1 MTEQNA
7 PLDEQR
13 LHAYLDGEL
22 SPADRAEVDQ
32 LLARDAHARAY
43 VDGLRLL
50 GRAVVAS
57 SDDEAARVP
66 EARFEQIW
74 DEIERTLDRDL
85 RLQKAPAAAPSVWER
100 LRGVLRP
107 LLVPTVAVAG
117 VAAVAV
123 VVVSSLDSRPSGP
136 GGAPTANNEPVVASK
151 QLPPEAVPEDRP
163 LAAVHD
169 EPSVELP
176 EHTGGPAHIK
186 RIEWSGKAGR
196 ISEIEGKRTTTTVIW
211 ISDDEPGPSER
222 PL

>member
-1 MTEQNA
+1 MTEPNA

-13 LHAYLDGEL
+13 LHAFLDGEL
-22 SPADRAEVDQ
+22 SPADRAEVEQ
-32 LLARDAHARAY
+32 LLARDARARAY
-43 VDGLRLL
+43 VDGLRLIS
-50 GRAVVAS
+50 RAVVAS

-74 DEIERTLDRDL
+74 DEIERTLDRDQ
-85 RLQKAPAAAPSVWER
+85 RLQKAPAAAPSLWER
-100 LRGVLRP
+100 LRGALRP

-123 VVVSSLDSRPSGP
+123 VVVSSLDP
-136 GGAPTANNEPVVASK
+136 GGGTPTANNEPVVASK
-151 QLPPEAVPEDRP
+151 SQAPEAVPEDRP
-163 LAAVHD
+163 LAAVRD
-169 EPSVELP
+169 EPAVELP

-196 ISEIEGKRTTTTVIW
+196 ISEIEGKRATTTVIW
-211 ISDDEPGPSER
+211 ISDEEPGPSER

>member
-1 MTEQNA
+1 MTEPNA

-13 LHAYLDGEL
+13 LHAFLDGEL
-22 SPADRAEVDQ
+22 SPADRAEVEQ

-43 VDGLRLL
+43 VDGLRLMS
-50 GRAVVAS
+50 RAIVAS

-85 RLQKAPAAAPSVWER
+85 RLQKAPAAAPTLWER

-117 VAAVAV
+117 VAAAAV
-123 VVVSSLDSRPSGP
+123 VVWGSLGEV
-136 GGAPTANNEPVVASK
+136 APPANNEPVVASK
-151 QLPPEAVPEDRP
+151 TLPPEPVPADRSTAPAV
-163 LAAVHD
+163 D
-169 EPSVELP
+169 EAVELP
-176 EHTGGPAHIK
+176 EHTGGPAHIQ
-186 RIEWSGKAGR
+186 RIQWSGKAGR
-196 ISEIEGKRTTTTVIW
+196 ISEIEGKRATTTVIW